1 MILKDAPVLILDEAT
16 SALDSITEKAIQ
28 DTMDEVMLGKTVI
41 VVAHRL
47 STISH
52 LDRILVFDDGRII
65 EDGTHAQLLAAG
77 GAYWRL
83 WSRQAGGFLPEEVPG
98 AAAVVR
104 KAMPAMDAPDFVP
117 SEKGADHE
125 VLPLPKVMP

>member
-1 MILKDAPVLILDEAT
+1 MLILDEAT

-83 WSRQAGGFLPEEVPG
+83 WSRQAGGFPARRSAWCSSSG
-98 AAAVVR
+98 AQGHARNGCAR
-104 KAMPAMDAPDFVP
+104 DFVP
-117 SEKGADHE
+117 SEKGADHG
-125 VLPLPKVMP
+125 LALPKVVMP

>member
-1 MILKDAPVLILDEAT
+1 MLILDEAT

-77 GAYWRL
+77 GSVLAPVESPGRRL
-83 WSRQAGGFLPEEVPG
+83 LPEEVPG

-125 VLPLPKVMP
+125 VLPCPR